1 VDDTLETLRDE
12 AMRAVARVLRA
23 ADAKPE
29 TLLRAAEVILRQ
41 APDAPSTAP
50 IASRL
55 TDRELL
61 ALARGEEGGTPPKR
75 GPRDSSAG
83 AVPSATSE
91 VDPPGLVT
99 PTRVAEGPKRAAP
112 DVSREPPKGTQRGPA
127 KRKPAGGT
135 QKGPAKCDPPG
146 LALPKRGKM
155 KLKVDRQISVNDT
168 PEPWE

>member
-1 VDDTLETLRDE
+1 MDDTLETLRDE

-83 AVPSATSE
+83 AVPSASSE

-99 PTRVAEGPKRAAP
+99 PKRAAP

-127 KRKPAGGT
+127 ETPTPG
-135 QKGPAKCDPPG
+135 GPALSFAEIARRGPKKDPPISTPPPPVASQIKIDDTAP
-146 LALPKRGKM
+146 AL
-155 KLKVDRQISVNDT
+155 N
-168 PEPWE
+168 PWE